1 MKFKFKTSLLLGGLF
16 LALAL
21 QITGCGNGSSVS
33 GPEAGRPS
41 KPEVVNIAFQDI
53 PNDEIVAKIKGWYES
68 GLGVKVNFIKFDSGR
83 DINNAFASNSI
94 DFALMGST
102 PASVGIAKG
111 LGYEVFWIHDVIG
124 AAESLAV
131 KNNANINSLTD
142 LKGKKV
148 AVPFSSTAHYSLLNA
163 LKLAG
168 VNIAEVTI
176 LDMQPPDIFAAWQRG
191 DIDAAYV
198 WNPVLGK
205 LLADGKIIIDSGKLA
220 EQGIVTADV
229 GVVSKKFARQYPDLV
244 TKYIKIQ
251 QKAYD
256 LYQSNPTEA
265 AAAIAQGLNIDP
277 AEALK
282 QTQDLIWLAANEQV
296 SAKYFGSSTAKGNL
310 ANILKATAD
319 FLVEQK
325 AIESAPGQAVFEENI
340 NPIFIE
346 NALK

>member
-1 MKFKFKTSLLLGGLF
+1 MKFNFKNMLVLGGLII
-16 LALAL
+16 ALAL
-21 QITGCGNGSSVS
+21 QMTGCGKSPAAGS
-33 GPEAGRPS
+33 PEAGS
-41 KPEVVNIAFQDI
+41 TKKPEVVNIAFQDI
-53 PNDEIVAKIKGWYES
+53 PNDEIVAKVKGWYES
-68 GLGVKVNFIKFDSGR
+68 ELGVKVNFKKFDSGR
-83 DINNAFASNSI
+83 DVNNAFASNSI
-94 DFALMGST
+94 DFALIGST

-131 KNNANINSLTD
+131 KNSANINSLKD

-163 LKLAG
+163 LKLEG
-168 VNIAEVTI
+168 VNLSEVKI

-205 LLADGKIIIDSGKLA
+205 LLADGKIITDSGKLA
-220 EQGIVTADV
+220 EKGIVTADV
-229 GVVSKKFARQYPDLV
+229 GVVSKEFAQQYPDIV
-244 TKYIKIQ
+244 TKYIKVQ

-256 LYQSNPTEA
+256 LYKSNPDEA
-265 AAAIAQGLNIDP
+265 AEAIAKGLNIDK

-282 QTQDLIWLAANEQV
+282 ETKELIWLSAKDQV
-296 SAKYFGSSTAKGNL
+296 SDKYFGSSANKGNL
-310 ANILKATAD
+310 AKILKDTAD

-325 AIESAPGQAVFEENI
+325 AIENAPAQDVFDKAI
-340 NPIFIE
+340 NPKYIE
-346 NALK
+346 NGLK